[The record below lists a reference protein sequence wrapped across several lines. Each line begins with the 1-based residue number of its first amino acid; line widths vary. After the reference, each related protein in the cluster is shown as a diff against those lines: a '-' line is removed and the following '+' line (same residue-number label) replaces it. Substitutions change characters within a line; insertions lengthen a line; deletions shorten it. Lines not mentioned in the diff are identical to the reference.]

1 MRETTGTVN
10 RREGDKPLT
19 QDPQRLWRRRMEAG
33 LTLRQLA
40 EKAHVGH
47 GSISDLER
55 GKQSARVTMLAAL
68 ARALECEIAD
78 LMPQEPAA

>member
-1 MRETTGTVN
+1 MADTTVTAN
-10 RREGDKPLT
+10 SREGDKPLT
-19 QDPQRLWRRRMEAG
+19 QDPRRLLRKRLEAG
-33 LTLRQLA
+33 LTIRQLA
-40 EKAHVGH
+40 KKAHVGH

-78 LMPQEPAA
+78 LLPDEDAA